1 MKLRVS
7 YSELQSV
14 LGYVNTIL
22 SDKTVDEKMKNV
34 IFLVEDGLA
43 TVVGYS
49 SLTFSR
55 TKLNDCETEDVEDK
69 WSFQVKSSE
78 LNKIISSYNNLYKT
92 KVDYIDFVEFKNK
105 IKVVI
110 HEEAIKEEDS
120 RLSQTGNFLLDNIP
134 LLEAIK
140 REITLDFPE
149 ETDSILSSD
158 LLLYIDSLFPLMS
171 NDSASSLVSKLN
183 FAKDYIF
190 VTASYISSFFV
201 NRLPDAFKDLTLGYS
216 SVNFLK
222 RLCDGVESID
232 VQRLDKYLCIESGMT
247 EAFLRYQRVKVKH
260 EPYVNR
266 MSSDNGIVLDRLYL
280 KDVLKRMSVSSQ
292 DGVAKMV
299 EDGLEVSNEGFTQ
312 IIPLNNKKGEVDTL
326 RFKMSVPVMV
336 KTILGDDNVMPEELF
351 LYFVKTGA
359 SGYLLYVKDSTGAWF
374 SVIQVRM

>member
-1 MKLRVS
+1 MKLRVN

-266 MSSDNGIVLDRLYL
+266 MNSDNGIVLDRLYL

>member
-1 MKLRVS
+1 MKLRVN

-55 TKLNDCETEDVEDK
+55 TKLNDCETEGVEDK

-266 MSSDNGIVLDRLYL
+266 MNSDNGIVLDRLYL

>member
-266 MSSDNGIVLDRLYL
+266 MNSDNGIVLDRLYL

>member
-222 RLCDGVESID
+222 RLCDGVDSID

-266 MSSDNGIVLDRLYL
+266 MNSDNGIVLDRLYL

-312 IIPLNNKKGEVDTL
+312 IIPLNNKKGEVDAL